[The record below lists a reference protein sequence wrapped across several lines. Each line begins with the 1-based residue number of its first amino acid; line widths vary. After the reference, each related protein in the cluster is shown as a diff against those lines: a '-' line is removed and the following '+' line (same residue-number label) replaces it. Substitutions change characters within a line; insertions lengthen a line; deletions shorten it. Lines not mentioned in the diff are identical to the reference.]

1 MIRFGA
7 DLPLGKYYIQEITA
21 AEGYEYDGS
30 IIEVDTTELDSSEK
44 EYQVK
49 VEKENKQTEIK
60 VVKAEKIEEPE
71 EEIQEEAETLEEIN
85 PKIKTIENEQE
96 EEQQE
101 EADEGEETLPEE
113 DEEGITIIEGAT
125 MQILEKETEEV
136 VREWTTEAEATV
148 IKKLKTETE
157 YILHEKEPAPG
168 YVTSEDITFSL
179 TKEGELIT
187 EEGNKLEEQENTLV
201 MYDDVTKVEIHFV
214 DEITKEQLPGGE
226 LEIIN
231 EEGEVVATITTEEES
246 WKIEKLPIGEY
257 IVITTKVPEGYDSA
271 EEIKLIVKDTPEN
284 QEVTIEVKRKPFDLS
299 VEKYISKVTVNGE
312 TVLESGYEN
321 KDSVKKVEINRK
333 QVNTANVIVEYTIR
347 IINSGEIDG
356 TIGKVTDTL
365 PGGLEFIAEQNE
377 SYWEVNG
384 QTISTERF
392 AEEEIKAGENV
403 EIKVVARWTNTSF
416 GELTNTVKIENANN
430 KFEFEDINPG
440 NDEGESSV
448 IIAVGTGREGQM
460 ILNIMMI
467 SAIAGIIIYTIIKQ
481 KKKQIK

>member
-1 MIRFGA
+1 
-7 DLPLGKYYIQEITA
+7 
-21 AEGYEYDGS
+21 
-30 IIEVDTTELDSSEK
+30 
-44 EYQVK
+44 
-49 VEKENKQTEIK
+49 
-60 VVKAEKIEEPE
+60 
-71 EEIQEEAETLEEIN
+71 
-85 PKIKTIENEQE
+85 
-96 EEQQE
+96 
-101 EADEGEETLPEE
+101 
-113 DEEGITIIEGAT
+113 
-125 MQILEKETEEV
+125 
-136 VREWTTEAEATV
+136 
-148 IKKLKTETE
+148 
-157 YILHEKEPAPG
+157 
-168 YVTSEDITFSL
+168 
-179 TKEGELIT
+179 
-187 EEGNKLEEQENTLV
+187 
-201 MYDDVTKVEIHFV
+201 MYDNVTKVEIHFV

-257 IVITTKVPEGYDSA
+257 TVITTKVPEGYDSA